1 MVHGYI
7 KHSRKGES
15 EQVVA
20 DKTFGFTAE
29 QMSSHFSPSEMGASY
44 SVWIPWD
51 DTDGLRQEITLI
63 PTYKGKDGTIVQ
75 GAPAKVNLP
84 GKSTEADDEPRSPMQ
99 TVSYTQ
105 KSTLTNP
112 GMDNL
117 EEPVKTMRTT
127 TINVPPNASIAK
139 PRRQASFVLGGNNT
153 STLTSAAA
161 NNSPQPEARTG
172 VSTGGSAGRLE
183 NDAASPEHQLDQL
196 DRLQRTISPGS
207 NPKGIDV
214 QRLTPPPRA
223 DARSYPKVSPL
234 PPPSDPEWTRR
245 RTGVQPAAFLERQ

>member
-1 MVHGYI
+1 MRIECAGLYF
-7 KHSRKGES
+7 SRDHALIYPYGMHFNS
-15 EQVVA
+15 GIA
-20 DKTFGFTAE
+20 CRGLTGILL
-29 QMSSHFSPSEMGASY
+29 SSCHNGLGIARLK
-44 SVWIPWD
+44 
-51 DTDGLRQEITLI
+51 LRQL
-63 PTYKGKDGTIVQ
+63 
-75 GAPAKVNLP
+75 
-84 GKSTEADDEPRSPMQ
+84 
-99 TVSYTQ
+99 
-105 KSTLTNP
+105 NP

-161 NNSPQPEARTG
+161 NNSPQSEARTG

-245 RTGVQPAAFLERQ
+245 RTGVQPASFQEKQ